1 MKWQLNGLSR
11 KKITTILLTFCTL
24 MVVSH
29 STMAALYTSEYGD
42 VLANVSDCDDCNNG
56 PISFGTGHD
65 INFFGT
71 TYTDLFVGSNG
82 YVTFGSGSNTYTSV
96 PLDIQTINPMIAGLF
111 TDLDSRNDVDSVIYA
126 NTSVPGE
133 IIVTF
138 IMLGHYSYDY
148 AVRSTFQLVIRSDSL
163 AVDPS
168 EGQIGFFYG
177 DISDTSVASGG
188 FGDGLVDV
196 NPGEVALFSLT
207 PANEQSNAA
216 PRWFNLDGGLPV
228 DVDSTPTVP
237 IPTLSWIGALLLAG
251 LFAAFGLFGLGRQ
264 RSAP

>member
-1 MKWQLNGLSR
+1 MKWQSYGLTM

-42 VLANVSDCDDCNNG
+42 VLANVSNCDDCFDG

-65 INFFGT
+65 INFYGT
-71 TYTDLFVGSNG
+71 TYADFFVGSNG
-82 YVTFGSGSNTYTSV
+82 YVTFGSGSNDYVSV
-96 PLDIQTINPMIAGLF
+96 PLDIQAINPMIAGLF
-111 TDLDSRNDVDSVIYA
+111 TDLDSRSDAGSVIYA

-138 IMLGHYSYDY
+138 IMLGHYDRNYT
-148 AVRSTFQLVIRSDSL
+148 VRSTFQLVIRSDSL
-163 AVDPS
+163 TVNPG

-177 DISDTSVASGG
+177 DISDTAAASGG

-216 PRWFNLDGGLPV
+216 PRWFNLNGGQPV
-228 DVDSTPTVP
+228 DVDFETSP

-251 LFAAFGLFGLGRQ
+251 LFGAFGLFGLGRQ